1 MPFRMSMRIPT
12 TNPISRPN
20 KFVRSGANIKAIS
33 NVGKMNLIKAPM
45 IGRLS
50 NSRTCGSCGH

>member
-1 MPFRMSMRIPT
+1 MRM
-12 TNPISRPN
+12 NISNNSVFRPN
-20 KFVRSGANIKAIS
+20 NFIRTASKPKPVAPSLGRVNLRST
-33 NVGKMNLIKAPM
+33 PM